1 MAESSESRPLSGI
14 RVVELSSFV
23 ASPLCGLTLAQLG
36 AEVIRVDPVGGAA
49 DVHRWPLAPG
59 GTSIYW
65 TGLNRGKSSVTL
77 DLRSDEGRQSF
88 RDLVTAPGEGSGI
101 LVTNSAGRE
110 WMSHER
116 LAAVRPDVIT
126 LELLGR
132 RDGRPGV
139 DYTVNAA
146 LGFPAITGQDGGQGG
161 GQDGGQGGGQ
171 GAGQVVN
178 HALPAWDV
186 AAGLHA
192 ALAVVSAVRERERT
206 GRGRRIVLPL
216 DDVALATA
224 GALGYLTEP
233 QLDGSTRP
241 AVGNYV
247 YGTFGRDFTTADG
260 GRVMVVALTTRHF
273 HDLARVTGTR
283 DAVDAL
289 ESATGADFGTEADR
303 YSYREVLA
311 ALFARWFSAHTTAE
325 VTRAL
330 EDSVVLHERYRT
342 FDQVVAEGDLE
353 SNPLFAA
360 LDQPG
365 IGSYLAAAH
374 PATFDGRHLATGPAP
389 DLGADTD
396 RLTADRPRPPVA
408 PRPPIAPPPQGPES

>member
-1 MAESSESRPLSGI
+1 MTDPSEPRPLSGI

-49 DVHRWPLAPG
+49 DVHRWPVAPD

-77 DLRSDEGRQSF
+77 DLRSDRGRRAL
-88 RDLVTAPGEGSGI
+88 RDLVTAPGEGGGI
-101 LVTNSAGRE
+101 LVTNSGGRD

-116 LAAVRPDVIT
+116 LSAERPDVIT

-146 LGFPAITGQDGGQGG
+146 LGFPAITGQNGGPGG
-161 GQDGGQGGGQ
+161 GPGRGPGGGP
-171 GAGQVVN
+171 GRGPGGGPGRGPGGGPGGGQVVN
-178 HALPAWDV
+178 HVLPAWDV

-192 ALAVVSAVRERERT
+192 ALAVVSAVRDRERT

-224 GALGYLTEP
+224 GTLGYLTEP
-233 QLDGSTRP
+233 QIDGSSRP

-289 ESATGADFGTEADR
+289 ESATGADFDTEADR
-303 YSYREVLA
+303 YSYREVLS
-311 ALFARWFSAHTTAE
+311 ALFARWFAAHTTDE

-330 EDSVVLHERYRT
+330 ADSSVLHERYRT

-353 SNPLFAA
+353 ANPLFSPVE
-360 LDQPG
+360 QPG

-374 PATFDGRHLATGPAP
+374 PATFDGRHLSTGPAP
-389 DLGADTD
+389 ALGVDTE
-396 RLTADRPRPPVA
+396 RLTAEGR
-408 PRPPIAPPPQGPES
+408 

>member
-1 MAESSESRPLSGI
+1 MTEPSASRPLDGI

-49 DVHRWPLAPG
+49 DVNRWPLAPD

-65 TGLNRGKSSVTL
+65 TGLNRGKASVTL
-77 DLRSDEGRQSF
+77 DLRSDDGRRAF
-88 RDLVTAPGEGSGI
+88 RELVTAPGEGGGI
-101 LVTNSAGRE
+101 LVTNSGGRS
-110 WMSHER
+110 WMSHDV
-116 LAAVRPDVIT
+116 LAADREDVIT

-146 LGFPAITGQDGGQGG
+146 LGFPAITGPGSGR
-161 GQDGGQGGGQ
+161 
-171 GAGQVVN
+171 VVN

-192 ALAVVSAVRERERT
+192 ALAVVAAVRERERT

-224 GALGYLTEP
+224 GTLGYLTEP
-233 QLDGSTRP
+233 QLDGSSRP
-241 AVGNYV
+241 AVGNHI
-247 YGTFGRDFTTADG
+247 YGTFGTDFTTCDG
-260 GRVMVVALTTRHF
+260 GRFMIVALTTRHF
-273 HDLARVTGTR
+273 HDLARLTGTR
-283 DAVDAL
+283 EAVDAL
-289 ESATGADFGTEADR
+289 ETATGADFTEEADR

-311 ALFARWFSAHTTAE
+311 ALFARWFSARTTDE
-325 VTRAL
+325 VARAL
-330 EDSVVLHERYRT
+330 ADSVVLHERYRT
-342 FDQVVAEGDLE
+342 FAEVVSEGELE
-353 SNPLFAA
+353 TNPLFSR

-365 IGSYLAAAH
+365 IGPYLAAAH
-374 PATFDGRHLATGPAP
+374 PATFDGDHLATGPAP
-389 DLGADTD
+389 SLGADND
-396 RLTADRPRPPVA
+396 RLTPGGRS
-408 PRPPIAPPPQGPES
+408 G

>member
-1 MAESSESRPLSGI
+1 MTEAITGRPLDGI

-49 DVHRWPLAPG
+49 DVNRWPLAPD

-65 TGLNRGKSSVTL
+65 TGLNRGKASVTL
-77 DLRSDEGRQSF
+77 DLRSDKGRQAF
-88 RDLVTAPGEGSGI
+88 QDLVTAPGEGAGI
-101 LVTNSAGRE
+101 LVTNSGGRA
-110 WMSHER
+110 WMSHEV
-116 LAAVRPDVIT
+116 LASSRPDLIS

-146 LGFPAITGQDGGQGG
+146 LGFPAITGWVDGQV
-161 GQDGGQGGGQ
+161 DGQ
-171 GAGQVVN
+171 GAGRVVN

-224 GALGYLTEP
+224 GTLGYLTEP
-233 QLDGSTRP
+233 QLDGSSRP
-241 AVGNYV
+241 AVGNHV
-247 YGTFGRDFTTADG
+247 YGTFGTDFTTADG
-260 GRVMVVALTTRHF
+260 DRFMVVALTTRHF
-273 HDLARVTGTR
+273 HDLARLTDTR
-283 DAVDAL
+283 EAVDAL
-289 ESATGADFGTEADR
+289 EAATGADFSTEADR
-303 YSYREVLA
+303 FSYREVLA
-311 ALFARWFSAHTTAE
+311 ALFARWFSARSTYE
-325 VTRAL
+325 VARAL
-330 EDSVVLHERYRT
+330 GDSVVLHERYRT
-342 FDQVVAEGDLE
+342 FAEVVAEGDLQE
-353 SNPLFAA
+353 NPLFTS

-389 DLGADTD
+389 ALGADTD
-396 RLTADRPRPPVA
+396 RLVPRGSPASRASRSEGNV
-408 PRPPIAPPPQGPES
+408 

>member
-1 MAESSESRPLSGI
+1 MPEPTTPTDTAAPAGTTTPTDTTAPTEPAAPPQAGDAGRPLEGI

-36 AEVIRVDPVGGAA
+36 AEVIRVDPVGGGA

-65 TGLNRGKSSVTL
+65 TGLNRGKASVTL
-77 DLRSDEGRQSF
+77 DLRSEDGRRSL
-88 RDLVTAPGEGSGI
+88 RELVTAPGDGGGI
-101 LVTNSAGRE
+101 LVTNSGGRD
-110 WMSHER
+110 WMSHET
-116 LAAVRPDVIT
+116 LAGLRPDVIT

-146 LGFPAITGQDGGQGG
+146 LGFPSITGPGG
-161 GQDGGQGGGQ
+161 
-171 GAGQVVN
+171 GQVVN

-192 ALAVVSAVRERERT
+192 ALAVVAAVREREKS

-224 GALGYLTEP
+224 GTLGYLTEP
-233 QLDGSTRP
+233 QLDGSSRP
-241 AVGNYV
+241 AVGNHV
-247 YGTFGRDFTTADG
+247 YGTFGTDFTTSDG
-260 GRVMVVALTTRHF
+260 GRFMVVALTTRHF

-283 DAVDAL
+283 EAVDAL
-289 ESATGADFGTEADR
+289 ESATGADFSTEADR

-311 ALFARWFSAHTTAE
+311 ALFARWFAAYTTEQVASALA
-325 VTRAL
+325 
-330 EDSVVLHERYRT
+330 DSVVLHERYRT
-342 FDQVVAEGDLE
+342 FAEVVAEGDLRA
-353 SNPLFAA
+353 NPLFSP

-365 IGSYLAAAH
+365 VGTYLAAAH
-374 PATFDGRHLATGPAP
+374 PATFDGAHLTTGPAP
-389 DLGADTD
+389 LLGADTD
-396 RLTADRPRPPVA
+396 RLT
-408 PRPPIAPPPQGPES
+408 